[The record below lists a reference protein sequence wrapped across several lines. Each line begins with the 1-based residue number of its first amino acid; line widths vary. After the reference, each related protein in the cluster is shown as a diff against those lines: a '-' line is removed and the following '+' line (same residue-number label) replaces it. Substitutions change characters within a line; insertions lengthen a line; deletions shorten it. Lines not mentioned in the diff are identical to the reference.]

1 MQLSNFS
8 GGLLTRVAPSLIS
21 SEFAVEHMNANLSRG
36 PLQPVGLPG
45 VLGEDIGSYAAW
57 YNNAWKQWSVPT
69 SWVEYRQN
77 LYFVNA
83 DGAKKLLKTGEEY
96 SLGITKPSVTP
107 SVTVNGAGPLT
118 GTFTYVYTYYNTKD
132 GTESNPCMPS
142 NEVVANSNAI
152 AIPLVASTNNQV
164 DTIRIYRTGGNQLHY
179 TLVAETV
186 NSTTTFTDN
195 VADASLDGTLL
206 LALDYSVPPTGLQ
219 YLVEFAGTFFG
230 AVANKL
236 YFTEPL
242 GNPNYWPE
250 TNYIRLPLDI
260 TGIAVTANGI
270 VVFTEYTSYII
281 TGTDST
287 TFVLLLLATDQ
298 GCTSHYSI
306 ARYRSGILFTSTDGI
321 CYTEGS
327 SVELLSYTNLGK
339 LNLVPTHAVVYD
351 KTYYALTPTGLIRW
365 ESFTNA
371 YGYLDLGIDALYL
384 AKDTLYCRKNG
395 KIAAMFDGSAAT
407 FSYRSAMLTEG
418 SYSNLKTYN
427 TVYIRA
433 DGEFT
438 IEITIDP
445 QGVVYTGTFTGNT
458 THEISIPQSDMQGYA
473 IQFALT
479 GTATVYEIEYKVVGR
494 ENGV

>member
-1 MQLSNFS
+1 MQLTNFS

-21 SEFAVEHMNANLSRG
+21 AEFAVEHVNANLSRG

-45 VLGEDIGSYAAW
+45 TLGEVIAQYAAW
-57 YNNAWKQWSVPT
+57 YNSAWKQWSIPT
-69 SWVEYRQN
+69 SWVEYHQN
-77 LYFVNA
+77 LYFTNT

-96 SLGITKPSVTP
+96 PLGITKPSVTL
-107 SVTVNGAGPLT
+107 SVTVSGSGPLI

-132 GTESNPCMPS
+132 GTESNPCAPS
-142 NEVVANSNAI
+142 NEVTANNNAI
-152 AIPLVASTNNQV
+152 AIPLVASTESQV
-164 DTIRIYRTGGNQLHY
+164 DKIRVYRVGGNQLNY
-179 TLVAETV
+179 TLVSEVA

-195 VADASLDGTLL
+195 MADASLEGTLL
-206 LALDYSVPPTGLQ
+206 LTLEYSKPPVGLQ

-270 VVFTEYTSYII
+270 VAFTKYTSYII
-281 TGTDST
+281 TGTDYT
-287 TFVLLLLATDQ
+287 TFVLLLLAADQ

-306 ARYRSGILFTSTDGI
+306 TRYKSGVLFTSTDGI
-321 CYTEGS
+321 CYTDGS
-327 SVELLSYTNLGK
+327 SVELLSYANLGK
-339 LNLVPTHAVVYD
+339 LNLVPTHAVVHD
-351 KTYYALTPTGLIRW
+351 KTYYVLTTTGLIRW
-365 ESFTNA
+365 ESFTDA
-371 YGYLDLGIDALYL
+371 YGYLDLGIDAIYV
-384 AKDTLYCRKNG
+384 AEDTLYCRKDG
-395 KIAAMFDGSAAT
+395 KIAPMFEGTEAT
-407 FSYRSAMLTEG
+407 FSYKSAMLTEG
-418 SYSNLKTYN
+418 AYSNLKTYN

-438 IEITIDP
+438 IEIVIDP
-445 QGVVYTGTFTGNT
+445 QGIVYTGTFTGNT